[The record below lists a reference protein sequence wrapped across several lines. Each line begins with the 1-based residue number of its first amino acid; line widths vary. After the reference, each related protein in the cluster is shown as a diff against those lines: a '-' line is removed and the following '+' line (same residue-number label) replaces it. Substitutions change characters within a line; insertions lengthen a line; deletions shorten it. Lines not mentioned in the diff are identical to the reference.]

1 MNRHLFRSDWK
12 KLPLKAQK
20 ILHGVHTPPIPKAEW
35 SLDSL
40 DVLILTLRE
49 TSVREVFTGKAISF
63 GHQPSEAKQMH
74 ANLVRFLAGEYQRA
88 LND

>member
-1 MNRHLFRSDWK
+1 LK

-49 TSVREVFTGKAISF
+49 TSVREVFTGKAIGF